1 MGRAA
6 VFWLLLALAGTAAAA
21 QERGAPEGSLVAVG
35 GQAGSFGGFTV
46 RLPARTPRSVVAT
59 LVLGDETV
67 LGSAARQFDTRL
79 PESPLRLFV
88 APGVYGGREAGTGAA
103 GVLMLMGVGFY
114 AHRFDVYLQAVPGIR
129 VYPREHPFVRAAAGL
144 RYAL

>member
-1 MGRAA
+1 VRRLAA
-6 VFWLLLALAGTAAAA
+6 GLAIGVLLAAPARA

-46 RLPARTPRSVVAT
+46 RVPARTPRSVVAT
-59 LVLGDETV
+59 LVVGDETL

-88 APGVYGGREAGTGAA
+88 APGAYGGREAGAGAA
-103 GVLMLMGVGFY
+103 GVLALAGTGFY
-114 AHRFDVYLQAVPGIR
+114 AQRFDAYLMAVPGVR
-129 VYPREHPFVRAAAGL
+129 LYPRARPFVRVAAGL